1 MRKKIF
7 YGWYL
12 AVIALICL
20 LCAYGVRYSF
30 GVFFPYMLKELHW
43 SRTLLSGA
51 LSVSMLVNA
60 VLTPVFGFLVD
71 RYGPKALLSSGG
83 AVLGLSLIV
92 MRQFREP
99 WQFYVIYG
107 VFVALGINA
116 MGLTVNNT
124 MVTNWFV
131 RKRAVALALATSGSA
146 MGVFVF
152 SPICNLLIKAY
163 TWRASL
169 VILGVAL
176 MVVTIPLTLLFARK
190 RPEEMG
196 LLPDGEEPGAGP
208 APAAGQQAKAAG
220 PTVPV
225 QEVEVAYSETL
236 RSANF
241 WLIFCGMLV
250 ATIPGMM
257 ATNHLVAFA
266 LEKGVPSGHAAFAFG
281 LPGAVGVA
289 FRFIW
294 GYLADRMNNRKFPLL
309 MAGTFGFL
317 AFAVLSFVVKDTAT
331 LYVYALVAGL
341 GTGGLALLP
350 ALVGDQFGRLAMG
363 RAYGTINLGG
373 AVGSAIGPVL
383 GGWIYDVTHS
393 YTLAWQIGTG
403 LNFIALLCFLFVGK
417 SLYLKKIEAARSA
430 IKA

>member
-1 MRKKIF
+1 MAF
-7 YGWYL
+7 
-12 AVIALICL
+12 
-20 LCAYGVRYSF
+20 SF
-30 GVFFPYMLKELHW
+30 LNILKELHW

-83 AVLGLSLIV
+83 AIMGLSLIV
-92 MRQFREP
+92 MSQFQEP
-99 WQFYVIYG
+99 WQLYVIYG
-107 VFVALGINA
+107 IFVALGINA

-152 SPICNLLIKAY
+152 SPICNLLIRAY
-163 TWRASL
+163 TWRTSL

-176 MVVTIPLTLLFARK
+176 MVVIIPLALLFARK

-196 LLPDGEEPGAGP
+196 LLPDGEEAGAKP
-208 APAAGQQAKAAG
+208 ASEAGQGKAAG
-220 PTVPV
+220 PAARV
-225 QEVEVAYSETL
+225 QEVEVTYGETL
-236 RSANF
+236 RSVNF
-241 WLIFCGMLV
+241 WLIFFGMLV

-266 LEKGVPSGHAAFAFG
+266 LEKGIPSGHAAFAFG

-309 MAGTFGFL
+309 MAGVFGFF
-317 AFAVLSFVVKDTAT
+317 AFAILAFVVKDTAT

-363 RAYGTINLGG
+363 KAYGTINLGG

-393 YTLAWQIGTG
+393 YSLAWQIGTG
-403 LNFIALLCFLFVGK
+403 LNVIALLCFLFVGK
-417 SLYLKKIEAARSA
+417 SLYLKKIEAARSSITA
-430 IKA
+430 